1 MMWVIFC
8 LFSGLLLFPNFV
20 GAQSTFPDRTVKIIV
35 PYTASGVA
43 DLIARELATRLSNK
57 WNQPVV
63 VENRA
68 GAGATLGMDYVAKSE
83 ANGYTLG
90 FSAVSPITLSPLVM
104 SVPYEPLKDFVA
116 VAEVMYSPV
125 YILATPRLNA
135 KSFEEV
141 MTSIKNK
148 PGSISIATSGY
159 GTVGHLMVEQ
169 LQKKS
174 GGKFTHIPYKGSG
187 GQVLTDA
194 MGGQFDVLLINPTAN
209 VNNLIDQKKFR
220 VLALSAPQRM
230 SSMPQ
235 VKTLVE
241 YGYPEANL
249 VSLFGFFAPKRTPD
263 EVVNKL
269 NTQINQVLS
278 ELSVQEGIKKAQN
291 VAITGTPA
299 EFAQKIQRD
308 YLENAKIVK
317 EANITAD

>member
-1 MMWVIFC
+1 MRLIHLFFSCLVLLPGLVI
-8 LFSGLLLFPNFV
+8 
-20 GAQSTFPDRTVKIIV
+20 AQSGFPDRPVKIIV

-83 ANGYTLG
+83 ANGYTLA

-104 SVPYEPLKDFVA
+104 SVPYDPLKDFVA

-125 YILATPRLNA
+125 YVLATPKLST
-135 KSFEEV
+135 KSFEEL
-141 MTSIKNK
+141 MTAIKSK

-194 MGGQFDVLLINPTAN
+194 MGGQFDILLINPTSN
-209 VNNLIDQKKFR
+209 INNLIEQQKFR
-220 VLALSAPQRM
+220 VLAVSAPQRM
-230 SSMPQ
+230 TTQ
-235 VKTLVE
+235 AQAKTLQE
-241 YGYPEANL
+241 FGYPEANL
-249 VSLFGFFAPKRTPD
+249 VSLFGFFAPKRTP
-263 EVVNKL
+263 EEIVTNS
-269 NTQINQVLS
+269 QINQVLS
-278 ELSVQEGIKKAQN
+278 DMSVQEGIKKAQN
-291 VAITGTPA
+291 VPVSGSSG
-299 EFAQKIQRD
+299 EFSRKIQRD
-308 YLENAKIVK
+308 YLENARIVK

>member
-1 MMWVIFC
+1 MRLISYVFSSLI
-8 LFSGLLLFPNFV
+8 LFSGFV
-20 GAQSTFPDRTVKIIV
+20 SAQSPFPDKSVKIIV

-43 DLIARELATRLSNK
+43 DLVAREFATRLSSK
-57 WNQPVV
+57 WNQPVI

-68 GAGATLGMDYVAKSE
+68 GAGATLGMDYLAKSE
-83 ANGYTLG
+83 ANGYTLA
-90 FSAVSPITLSPLVM
+90 FSAISPITLSPLLIPA
-104 SVPYEPLKDFVA
+104 PYDPQKDFAA
-116 VAEVMYSPV
+116 VAQVMYSPV
-125 YILATPRLNA
+125 YVLATPRLTL
-135 KSFEEV
+135 KSFEEL
-141 MTSIKNK
+141 MKAIKTK

-209 VNNLIDQKKFR
+209 VNNLIEQNKLR
-220 VLALSAPQRM
+220 VLAVSAPQRM
-230 SSMPQ
+230 SSLPQ
-235 VKTLVE
+235 IKTLLE

-269 NTQINQVLS
+269 NIQINQILS
-278 ELSVQEGIKKAQN
+278 DLSVQEGIKKAQN
-291 VAITGTPA
+291 VVITGTPA
-299 EFAQKIQRD
+299 EFSQKIQRD
-308 YLENAKIVK
+308 YLENAKIIK

>member
-1 MMWVIFC
+1 MRRIRFFIFC
-8 LFSGLLLFPNFV
+8 LVLLPGLV
-20 GAQSTFPDRTVKIIV
+20 IAQTVFPDRPVKIIV

-83 ANGYTLG
+83 ANGYTLA
-90 FSAVSPITLSPLVM
+90 FSAVSPITLSPLLM
-104 SVPYEPLKDFVA
+104 SAPYDPLKDFVA

-125 YILATPRLNA
+125 YVLATPKLGV
-135 KSFEEV
+135 KSFEEL
-141 MTSIKNK
+141 MAAIKTK

-194 MGGQFDVLLINPTAN
+194 LGGQFDILLINPTAN
-209 VNNLIDQKKFR
+209 INNLIEQQKFR
-220 VLALSAPQRM
+220 VLAVSAPQRM
-230 SSMPQ
+230 ASQSQ
-235 VKTLVE
+235 TKTLQE
-241 YGYPEANL
+241 FGYPEANL

-263 EVVNKL
+263 DIVIKL

-278 ELSVQEGIKKAQN
+278 DLSVQEGIKKAQN
-291 VAITGTPA
+291 VPVIGTPG
-299 EFAQKIQRD
+299 EFSRKIQRD

-317 EANITAD
+317 EANITAE